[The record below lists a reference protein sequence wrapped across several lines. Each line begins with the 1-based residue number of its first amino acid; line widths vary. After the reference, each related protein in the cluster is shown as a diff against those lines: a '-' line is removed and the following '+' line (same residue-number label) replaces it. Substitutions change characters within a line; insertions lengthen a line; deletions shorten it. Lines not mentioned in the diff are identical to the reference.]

1 LPTTTKLANRVKF
14 AIDGKFVLVS
24 DPGANVVLV
33 YDAATKEIIKSVPM
47 SEGPS
52 GILMAPDGKRAFVAC
67 AGAKK
72 VAVIDTSTFSV
83 MHEIETGNVPD
94 GLGYAR

>member
-1 LPTTTKLANRVKF
+1 AV
-14 AIDGKFVLVS
+14 
-24 DPGANVVLV
+24 ANVLLV
-33 YDAATKEIIKSVPM
+33 YDAATKEIIKSVEM

-72 VAVIDTSTFSV
+72 VAVVDTATFSV
-83 MHEIETGNVPD
+83 VHEIETGNVPD